1 MLLFFLNLQIVHSQ
15 NLQLKIKI
23 KSDFN
28 NSVIEGMVFKKYHQ
42 NTNSIDVEI
51 DSILLQFQKKGYL
64 NGKLDSI
71 TENDSIFLA
80 QFSLGKQIK
89 EIKIYF
95 QKEDLPFEFLAKK
108 AIQQIIPNTNEAC
121 FLIPFEEINSMLDLI
136 LTSFEQKGNVFTQ
149 VQLKNIQLEDD
160 TAIAELFISQT
171 QERSIDKIVIKGY
184 ENFPKTFIHF
194 DLNLKIK
201 STFNTAKLKNASDAI
216 LNLSFAEELKSP
228 EVLFTKDSTIIYLY
242 LKKKLANKFDG
253 IIGFSSK
260 EDSNGLEF
268 NGYLDLLLQNIF
280 NSGESIALLWK
291 NNGGSS
297 QRFFFSV
304 ETPYLFNLPIIPK
317 ATFEIFRQDST
328 YNNIA
333 ANFNLNYVI
342 NSKNKSN
349 IAFSTETSND
359 LLKSNNLNASLQTFT
374 NVFYGFGHEYKV
386 VQNNIL
392 FPEKFNVHISAL
404 FGRRKTDIE
413 TAQQSKFNLQISYL
427 MSLNI
432 KNYIFLQNKS
442 AIINSTNFLTNEI
455 YRIGGVTS
463 IRGFNEESIFTP
475 SYSILNIEYRYKTSN
490 SSYFYTITDF
500 AYFEDQNKIE
510 PNQIYGLGLG
520 YSFLTKMG
528 MLNLSYAVGKFG
540 DKPFNLNDSKVHIK
554 LVSFF

>member
-15 NLQLKIKI
+15 NLQLKIKV

>member
-475 SYSILNIEYRYKTSN
+475 AYSILNIEYRYKTSN